1 MIVLAGRVTT
11 PVPNRPYI
19 ITGVPVSRVGTVL
32 PARPHVKARLPES
45 PKVRAKLP
53 SAPHYRTRRPPTKNR
68 LVAGNTTVVSGSAV
82 VHARLG
88 VEFAEQSVQVDQAG
102 KLAVGLGAVSAVGVS
117 GSALVRALYRVDA
130 SNAAG
135 VAGSGVARA
144 RHTLAAS
151 QAIATTT
158 DGGDAR
164 ALYSLNAAQ
173 NIVVVQPV
181 ESRPFI
187 DVAAT
192 QDITA
197 ASAASSVPS
206 AGTVNADATQDIG
219 VDTAAIVRVRH
230 SVAATQSIV
239 SGQSTVLDGLR
250 VPLAASQ
257 GVAVVG
263 SGDARALYALA
274 ASQAVVTSSAGV
286 VSPSLSA
293 IGTAGVDGSGTSR
306 VRHTLAANSSAAVDS
321 TATASAASYL
331 PITFGSA
338 NSAKTTNGSTISTSL
353 TTTAGATAILLVNG
367 AATAVSATCD
377 GNPMTLLGSE
387 STYWAVFVVHGL
399 SAGSHT
405 FTANRVSGTAG
416 LGVAVSSYN
425 NVAGATI
432 GAVTTGTSTTP
443 STSDSGAA
451 PYEWVVG
458 CFTVRGSEASAGVTA
473 TVGTV
478 RQQNFIIT
486 ANDRGYVITDRAG
499 AGAVTLATSSSYM
512 WRAVPVRLI
521 PTS

>member
-19 ITGVPVSRVGTVL
+19 FTGVPVSRVATVL
-32 PARPHVKARLPES
+32 PGVPHVKARLPGVPRVGS
-45 PKVRAKLP
+45 KLP

-102 KLAVGLGAVSAVGVS
+102 NIAVGLAAVSAVGVS

-164 ALYSLNAAQ
+164 ALYSLTAAQ

-187 DVAAT
+187 DVAAS
-192 QDITA
+192 QDVGVV
-197 ASAASSVPS
+197 SAASSVPS
-206 AGTVNADATQDIG
+206 VGTVNADATQDIG
-219 VDTAAIVRVRH
+219 VDSAATVRVRH
-230 SVAATQSIV
+230 AVNATQEIV
-239 SGQSTVLDGLR
+239 SGESTVLDGLR

-263 SGDARALYALA
+263 SGDARALYTLP
-274 ASQAVVTSSAGV
+274 ASQALVASGAGV
-286 VSPSLSA
+286 VSPSLAAS
-293 IGTAGVDGSGTSR
+293 GSVGVDGTGTSR
-306 VRHTLAANSSAAVDS
+306 ARHTLAASSSAIVDS
-321 TATASAASYL
+321 AATASAASYL
-331 PITFGSA
+331 PITFGTA
-338 NSAKTTNGSTISTSL
+338 NSAKSTTGSTISTSI

-387 STYWAVFVVHGL
+387 STFWSVFVVHGL
-399 SAGSHT
+399 GAGNHT
-405 FTANRVSGTAG
+405 FTANRVSGATG
-416 LGVAVSSYN
+416 LGVAVASYN
-425 NVAGATI
+425 NVASATL
-432 GAVTTGTSTTP
+432 GAVTAGTSNTP
-443 STSDSGAA
+443 SMVDAGAA
-451 PYEWVVG
+451 SHEWVVG
-458 CFTVRGSEASAGVTA
+458 CFTVRGSEASGITA
-473 TVGTV
+473 TEGTV
-478 RQQNFIIT
+478 RQRDFI
-486 ANDRGYVITDRAG
+486 AAADNRGYVIADRSG
-499 AGAVTLATSSSYM
+499 PGAVTLATSSSYA
-512 WRAVPVRLI
+512 WRGVPVRLI

>member
-19 ITGVPVSRVGTVL
+19 FTGVPVSRVATVL
-32 PARPHVKARLPES
+32 PGVPHVKARLPGVPRVGS
-45 PKVRAKLP
+45 KLP
-53 SAPHYRTRRPPTKNR
+53 VAPHYRTRRPPTKNR
-68 LVAGNTTVVSGSAV
+68 LVAGNTTTVTGSAV

-102 KLAVGLGAVSAVGVS
+102 KTAVGLGAVSAVGVS

-130 SNAAG
+130 SNTVG

-164 ALYSLNAAQ
+164 ALYSLTATQ
-173 NIVVVQPV
+173 NIVVDQPV

-192 QDITA
+192 QAITA
-197 ASAASSVPS
+197 ASVASSVPS
-206 AGTVNADATQDIG
+206 VGTVNADASQDIG
-219 VDTAAIVRVRH
+219 VDSVAIVRVCH
-230 SVAATQSIV
+230 TVAATQSIV
-239 SGQSTVLDGLR
+239 SGQFTILDGLR

-263 SGDARALYALA
+263 SGDARALYTLPASHALV
-274 ASQAVVTSSAGV
+274 ASGAGV
-286 VSPSLSA
+286 VSPSLAAS
-293 IGTAGVDGSGTSR
+293 GSVGVDGTGTSR
-306 VRHTLAANSSAAVDS
+306 ARHTLAASSSAIVDS
-321 TATASAASYL
+321 AATASAASYL
-331 PITFGSA
+331 PITFGTA
-338 NSAKTTNGSTISTSL
+338 NSAKSATGSTISTSI
-353 TTTAGATAILLVNG
+353 TTAAGATAILLVNG
-367 AATAVSATCD
+367 PATAVSATCD

-405 FTANRVSGTAG
+405 FTGTRVSGTTG
-416 LGVAVSSYN
+416 LGVAVASYN
-425 NVAGATI
+425 NVASATI
-432 GAVTTGTSTTP
+432 GSVTTGTSNTP
-443 STSDSGAA
+443 STTDAGAA

-458 CFTVRGSEASAGVTA
+458 CFTIRGSEASAATA
-473 TVGTV
+473 TEGTV
-478 RQQNFIIT
+478 RQQNFI
-486 ANDRGYVITDRAG
+486 AAADNRGYVIADRVG
-499 AGAVTLATSSSYM
+499 AGAVTLTTSSSYG
-512 WRAVPVRLI
+512 WRAVPVRLH